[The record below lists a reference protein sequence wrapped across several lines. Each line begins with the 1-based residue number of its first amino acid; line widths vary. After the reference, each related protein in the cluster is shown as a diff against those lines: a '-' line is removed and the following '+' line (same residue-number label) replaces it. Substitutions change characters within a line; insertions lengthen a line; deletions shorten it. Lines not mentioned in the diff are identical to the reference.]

1 MPTKPEYT
9 PMMMQ
14 YLDIKKNYPDT
25 LILFRLGD
33 FYELFFEDAK
43 IASKVL
49 ELVLTGKNAGAEE
62 KVPMCGVPYHAINSY
77 IEILIKNGYKVGIV
91 EQLEDPA
98 LVKKGIVKRDV
109 IQVITPGT
117 LINLGLNE
125 KQNNFIAYVDDY
137 TNFFSLAYCDLST
150 GELSII
156 NVDHDLN
163 LLLNELMSL
172 EVKEIVSTQNFKD
185 KYFKDISKKSSFY
198 FTISEEECMPIEI
211 FELTAN
217 INDVRQAKTISKLV
231 FYLNNTQKRSIEYL
245 RVAKIIK
252 NSSYMQI
259 DNNSAINLELTR
271 TIRSDDR
278 YGSLFWLLDKTK
290 TAMGARLLKKFIIK
304 PLYDYEEIQTRLNIV
319 ECFYNNYLKKEELG
333 IYLNE
338 IYDLERL
345 IAKISYG
352 NASARDLL
360 QLLKSFKVMPKIK
373 ELLNSLNLNSYADK
387 IDPLN
392 EMVEKLDK
400 ALVENPPLSTKEGG
414 MIKNGYDST
423 LDDLKLASSDGK
435 QYIANLE
442 NYEKERTGI
451 KGLKIGFNK
460 VFGYYIE
467 VTNSYLGLIK
477 DEYNYIRKQTTSN
490 SERFITPELKE
501 KEKFILS
508 ADDKIVKLEYELF
521 CSLREYVK
529 KLTKKIQNVAD
540 VVSYLDVLRSFAE
553 VSAKNNY
560 VRPTFNN
567 NQTVNIINGRHPVME
582 VVNKD
587 SFIPNDIKIDENK
600 HFLLISGPNMGG
612 KSTYM
617 RQMAICAIMAQCGC
631 FVAADSANL
640 PLFDGIYTRIGA
652 SDDLISGQSTFM
664 VEMNEV
670 NYALKH
676 ASNKSLIIFDEVG
689 RGTATFDGMALA
701 QAIIEYICSYN
712 KSICL
717 FSTHY
722 HELTSLENSI
732 EGLINLHAAVI
743 EENDK
748 VTFLY
753 KMVLGATNKSYG
765 VNVARLAHLPEE
777 LLSRAKEILKIKEQ
791 HGNIITNTKTII
803 SHSTNKNKEPEYLKE
818 LKNINPL
825 EISPMEALNFLYEL
839 KKKMKDG
846 E

>member
-278 YGSLFWLLDKTK
+278 YGSLFWLLDKSK

-414 MIKNGYDST
+414 MIKTGYDST

-442 NYEKERTGI
+442 NYEKRNI
-451 KGLKIGFNK
+451 FNK
-460 VFGYYIE
+460 CGF
-467 VTNSYLGLIK
+467 S
-477 DEYNYIRKQTTSN
+477 S
-490 SERFITPELKE
+490 
-501 KEKFILS
+501 
-508 ADDKIVKLEYELF
+508 
-521 CSLREYVK
+521 
-529 KLTKKIQNVAD
+529 
-540 VVSYLDVLRSFAE
+540 
-553 VSAKNNY
+553 
-560 VRPTFNN
+560 
-567 NQTVNIINGRHPVME
+567 H
-582 VVNKD
+582 
-587 SFIPNDIKIDENK
+587 
-600 HFLLISGPNMGG
+600 ISRM
-612 KSTYM
+612 
-617 RQMAICAIMAQCGC
+617 
-631 FVAADSANL
+631 F
-640 PLFDGIYTRIGA
+640 
-652 SDDLISGQSTFM
+652 
-664 VEMNEV
+664 
-670 NYALKH
+670 
-676 ASNKSLIIFDEVG
+676 
-689 RGTATFDGMALA
+689 
-701 QAIIEYICSYN
+701 
-712 KSICL
+712 
-717 FSTHY
+717 
-722 HELTSLENSI
+722 
-732 EGLINLHAAVI
+732 
-743 EENDK
+743 
-748 VTFLY
+748 
-753 KMVLGATNKSYG
+753 
-765 VNVARLAHLPEE
+765 
-777 LLSRAKEILKIKEQ
+777 
-791 HGNIITNTKTII
+791 
-803 SHSTNKNKEPEYLKE
+803 
-818 LKNINPL
+818 
-825 EISPMEALNFLYEL
+825 
-839 KKKMKDG
+839 
-846 E
+846 